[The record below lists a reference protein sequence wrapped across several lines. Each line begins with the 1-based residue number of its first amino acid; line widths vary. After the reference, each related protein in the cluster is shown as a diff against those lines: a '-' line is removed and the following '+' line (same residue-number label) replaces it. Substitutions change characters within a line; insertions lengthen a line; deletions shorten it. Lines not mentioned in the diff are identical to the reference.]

1 MDGLPHAVQAKDE
14 LAQEPSPIDASSF
27 VWLRKARIFAGA
39 EPVRQMRR
47 AFRAVLSVQP
57 MPGQGHRRAARVKRQ
72 KIWHPGAEAAK
83 RPLPFG
89 RASRWKQTMSGKIV
103 PRE

>member
-1 MDGLPHAVQAKDE
+1 
-14 LAQEPSPIDASSF
+14 
-27 VWLRKARIFAGA
+27 
-39 EPVRQMRR
+39 
-47 AFRAVLSVQP
+47 

-103 PRE
+103 PRYEKGQEFGRRHERGANVWGNWLVADMGDH